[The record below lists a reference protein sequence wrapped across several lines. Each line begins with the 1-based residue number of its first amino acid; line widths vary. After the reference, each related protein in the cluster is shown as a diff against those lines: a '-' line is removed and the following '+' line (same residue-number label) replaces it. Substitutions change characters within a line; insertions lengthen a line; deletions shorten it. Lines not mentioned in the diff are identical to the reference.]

1 MRSPVVG
8 APRSLRALRAAACRP
23 SGVLALWHLSGVA
36 RIVLVSGFAV
46 HLAFAPA
53 HPWVLLASQAS
64 PARSARPPPK
74 GAPSEPRQGTVLGG
88 TNTQHKIRFRSI
100 DAPEKRHALGNVSR
114 QTLADMVAGQSVAVE
129 WVKADRYR
137 RKIRKVLLA
146 GLGCNMVQVNRGL
159 AWYYMQYRR
168 EQSPT
173 DQQSYAVAEIVART
187 AQVG

>member
-1 MRSPVVG
+1 M
-8 APRSLRALRAAACRP
+8 
-23 SGVLALWHLSGVA
+23 
-36 RIVLVSGFAV
+36 
-46 HLAFAPA
+46 
-53 HPWVLLASQAS
+53 
-64 PARSARPPPK
+64 
-74 GAPSEPRQGTVLGG
+74 
-88 TNTQHKIRFRSI
+88 
-100 DAPEKRHALGNVSR
+100 
-114 QTLADMVAGQSVAVE
+114 AVE